1 MLSMKP
7 LNPAQTSSFLKAP
20 SVLIKGQDGKFG
32 DFKIASSGDGWLE
45 LYSVFG
51 GATKNIIYFLKVDF
65 WRNRVWE
72 MIGEAPSPIPQDV
85 IALRALAKSKSLLK
99 GWAEAYELTYATSFS
114 GGNIGAALGRMPNG
128 KQVGWTLREEVGNKS
143 LRWEELRT
151 DATPRKFAGVAG
163 DAPVGR
169 MLTET
174 SRTDQALTLSGSELG
189 SPLVINWADGTVRA
203 GGQKVADFLTGDA
216 EYVGQRKKIP
226 RPTPPGVSPGFQFV
240 NKTDWPV
247 QVRISQVGCLYHG
260 VVPPGGTMMRDTGA
274 VWFSLDASWALD
286 GKDTTNVL
294 KDCVAPVGF
303 TVLGVI
309 VAAATGGTG
318 GAGVAGAI
326 TAATASAAT
335 AGVASTTVAFMKA
348 GGASQGA
355 QDGTAIAI
363 YAVGAA
369 ASGGIHAFQVV
380 SAKVAAGTLANV
392 TSGLLATTVAKGA
405 GIAAAKAL
413 ALQAAKYSAN
423 QVIDAV
429 WEPTEKDLGVL
440 QSWFDKEVSLA
451 GQYAGH
457 TWPYSGS
464 DRVMPQYEMTG
475 GPRVDLLKDGSKLI
489 RKGDPFAFKRVN

>member
-1 MLSMKP
+1 
-7 LNPAQTSSFLKAP
+7 
-20 SVLIKGQDGKFG
+20 
-32 DFKIASSGDGWLE
+32 
-45 LYSVFG
+45 
-51 GATKNIIYFLKVDF
+51 
-65 WRNRVWE
+65 
-72 MIGEAPSPIPQDV
+72 
-85 IALRALAKSKSLLK
+85 
-99 GWAEAYELTYATSFS
+99 
-114 GGNIGAALGRMPNG
+114 
-128 KQVGWTLREEVGNKS
+128 
-143 LRWEELRT
+143 
-151 DATPRKFAGVAG
+151 
-163 DAPVGR
+163 
-169 MLTET
+169 
-174 SRTDQALTLSGSELG
+174 
-189 SPLVINWADGTVRA
+189 
-203 GGQKVADFLTGDA
+203 
-216 EYVGQRKKIP
+216 
-226 RPTPPGVSPGFQFV
+226 
-240 NKTDWPV
+240 
-247 QVRISQVGCLYHG
+247 
-260 VVPPGGTMMRDTGA
+260 MMRDTGA

-309 VAAATGGTG
+309 VAAATGGA

-369 ASGGIHAFQVV
+369 ASGGISAFQVV

-413 ALQAAKYSAN
+413 ALQSAKYSAN
-423 QVIDAV
+423 QAIDAV

-451 GQYAGH
+451 GQYAGR

-464 DRVMPQYEMTG
+464 DRIMPQYEMTG
-475 GPRVDLLKDGSKLI
+475 GPRVDLLKDGSKLS
-489 RKGDPFAFKRVN
+489 RKGDPFAFRRVN